1 LLVQQHEYKLHQQ
14 HEQHRAEVAG
24 AKQLREKEIQKG
36 DDLTAAVIRAQRAEQ
51 EERVLRMELE
61 RVAAGL
67 ETLYDLNAD
76 WLALHAHPH
85 NVLAARRSSSLA
97 SLPRPSDSQALY
109 LTPRPGLFS
118 QHTWLKAAVY
128 DSASVVKGD
137 VVPVSSAYKKPRS
150 LISPLSSRSR

>member
-1 LLVQQHEYKLHQQ
+1 MLQHEYNLHQQ
-14 HEQHRAEVAG
+14 HEQHLAEVAG

-36 DDLTAAVIRAQRAEQ
+36 DDLAAAVIRAEQ
-51 EERVLRMELE
+51 EEQVLRMELE

-67 ETLYDLNAD
+67 EALYDLNAD

-85 NVLAARRSSSLA
+85 NAHRKETVALAARRSST
-97 SLPRPSDSQALY
+97 LY
-109 LTPRPGLFS
+109 LTPRPMLFS
-118 QHTWLKAAVY
+118 QHTWLKA
-128 DSASVVKGD
+128 DASVIKGD